1 MSPPLFL
8 APHHTSLSGVK
19 AKADLHGSF
28 LAGEVNDTQPGD
40 PFAWESLY
48 APRQDVFNT
57 FLVPGLGSGAHEAPA
72 EASV

>member
-1 MSPPLFL
+1 M
-8 APHHTSLSGVK
+8 
-19 AKADLHGSF
+19 
-28 LAGEVNDTQPGD
+28 NDTQPRD

-57 FLVPGLGSGAHEAPA
+57 FLVPGLGSGSYEAPA